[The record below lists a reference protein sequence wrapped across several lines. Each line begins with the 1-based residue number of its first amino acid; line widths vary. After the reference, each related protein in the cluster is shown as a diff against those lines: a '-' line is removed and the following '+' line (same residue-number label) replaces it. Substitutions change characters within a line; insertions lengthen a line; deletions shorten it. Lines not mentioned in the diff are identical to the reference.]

1 MLLQLINR
9 NVEWFQYLINL
20 FIVII
25 GRTLDILST
34 RYVTKEL
41 KLETNK
47 LARKLGWKGMIL
59 IQIPLII
66 IGSLDFYFAFF
77 IFVWSLFLF
86 ANNIQGSWYV
96 REIGE
101 DKYQEELKNR
111 VKNSKAW
118 KIIFGELSNLL
129 TFTLAGIFILVF
141 IFIINDLMAV
151 FFICLA
157 LIFQGLLGT
166 FRSIRY
172 LFDLKKEE
180 TEVNNE

>member
-25 GRTLDILST
+25 GRALDILST

-101 DKYQEELKNR
+101 DKYQEELKNH
-111 VKNSKAW
+111 VKNYKSL
-118 KIIFGELSNLL
+118 EN
-129 TFTLAGIFILVF
+129 
-141 IFIINDLMAV
+141 N
-151 FFICLA
+151 
-157 LIFQGLLGT
+157 
-166 FRSIRY
+166 FR
-172 LFDLKKEE
+172 
-180 TEVNNE
+180 

>member
-25 GRTLDILST
+25 GRALDILST

-151 FFICLA
+151 FFI
-157 LIFQGLLGT
+157 
-166 FRSIRY
+166 
-172 LFDLKKEE
+172 LKKEE